1 MDDYY
6 SLLGIDADASV
17 DDIRGAYRDAK
28 EGLDTTSDFGRANAA
43 KLNKAWNVLSDPYQR
58 GRYDE
63 QRSNADAAGTLG
75 VVDDDDTASTNG
87 RSSTPAR
94 SSSSSSSSSAGG
106 MKGMRATAKESRQ
119 ARAQAARDARAEKLN
134 KTPTFPPPPGTHYP
148 APKQRIIAMVIDLFV
163 LFAVVIAIGSFGAQA
178 IAKSQKPAV
187 VRQVDDLNRQITDAS
202 KVKSDADK
210 KVSADKKANNTAAQ
224 AIDQKASDDAKK
236 QATDLT
242 KQRDD
247 AFAKLNGYYTAA
259 SALAFLVGFLYL
271 AIPTAISGR
280 TLGKRFQHL
289 KALREDGSPLGLRGA
304 VVRYGLVVLV
314 TFALSLVL
322 QQIAAVVVLFGVTLW
337 MRNPN
342 MQGLHDRFAHTIVVS
357 DNAD

>member
-28 EGLDTTSDFGRANAA
+28 EGLDTTSDLGRANAA

-75 VVDDDDTASTNG
+75 VDDGDTASTNG

-94 SSSSSSSSSAGG
+94 SSSSSSGG

-119 ARAQAARDARAEKLN
+119 ERAQAARDARAEKLN
-134 KTPTFPPPPGTHYP
+134 KTPTFPPPAGTHYP

-163 LFAVVIAIGSFGAQA
+163 LFVIVIAIGSFGAQA
-178 IAKSQKPAV
+178 IAKSQKPDV
-187 VRQVDDLNRQITDAS
+187 VKSVDALNRQITDAS
-202 KVKSDADK
+202 KAKSDADK
-210 KVSADKKANNTAAQ
+210 RVSADKKANNTAAQ
-224 AIDQKASDDAKK
+224 AVDQKASDDAKK

-289 KALREDGSPLGLRGA
+289 KALREDGAPLGLRGA
-304 VVRYGLVVLV
+304 VVRYGLIVLV